1 MANRELRRAR
11 ETAGL
16 TQGELAARAGVSRQ
30 LVSGAEQGRHA
41 PSVDTAL
48 RLARAL
54 GRSVES
60 LFGGDE
66 PGVALPA
73 GGLPEGTPVVVG
85 RIGDGL
91 VAHPLTDLVA
101 GDAAWAVPDGV
112 VEGGRVRLLPGAGGD
127 ALLVVGCDPVLGLC
141 ATMLA
146 HGGARRLTAVT
157 GTTGTAV
164 EALRTGRAH
173 AGIVHGPPDRLPAAP
188 EGAVRVHVARWR
200 VGVATPPDG
209 GPGSLEQVLSGDVPL
224 VQRDE
229 GAASQQALVRAAGG
243 RVPPAVWR
251 ARGHVEA
258 ARRAALT
265 GCAAVTFEPA
275 ALTMGL
281 PFIPL
286 EEHVVELW
294 IAGRWADHPGAQALV
309 DLLGTDGFRSRA
321 GLVGGYDMEGA
332 GSPVR
337 AA

>member
-1 MANRELRRAR
+1 MGNQELRRAR

-48 RLARAL
+48 RLAAAL

-60 LFGGDE
+60 LFGGAE
-66 PGVALPA
+66 PEVAIPP

-85 RIGDGL
+85 RVGDGL
-91 VAHPLTDLVA
+91 VAHPLGDLVA

-112 VEGGRVRLLPGAGGD
+112 VEGGTVRLMPGAGED
-127 ALLVVGCDPVLGLC
+127 ALIVVGCDPVLGLC
-141 ATMLA
+141 ATLLA
-146 HGGARRLTAVT
+146 HGGSRRLAAVA
-157 GTTGTAV
+157 GTTAAAV
-164 EALRTGRAH
+164 EALGAARAH
-173 AGIVHGPPDRLPAAP
+173 AGIVHGPPDGLPVPP
-188 EGAVRVHVARWR
+188 EGVVRVHLARWR
-200 VGVATPPDG
+200 VGVAG
-209 GPGSLEQVLSGDVPL
+209 SGGSLEEVLAGGVPL

-243 RVPPAVWR
+243 LVPPAAWR

-294 IAGRWADHPGAQALV
+294 IAGRRADHPGALALV
-309 DLLGTDGFRSRA
+309 DLLGSDGFRRRA
-321 GLVGGYDMEGA
+321 GLVGGYDLEGA
-332 GSPVR
+332 GSLVR